1 VLPAPLNVTNGAGK
15 VLNANPALAGLLD
28 IDLGRL
34 VGNSLSVYVHHAD
47 EPVLWL

>member
-1 VLPAPLNVTNGAGK
+1 MLPAPLNVTNGAGK

-34 VGNSLSVYVHHAD
+34 VGNALSVYVHHAD
-47 EPVLWL
+47 VPVLWL